1 MAGLFGSF
9 VVPDFLAQPA
19 DLATWMGTT
28 APANATALLRAAT
41 SLVLAAS
48 GSSYYSVNPVTGL
61 ATDAT
66 VAAVLRDAT
75 CIQAT
80 AWFKLGI
87 DPDLG
92 GVVVAGV
99 ASQKSIGTA
108 HLAYADATQAA
119 AAKAASLTT
128 LVPAAVRKLQ
138 ENDLLDSNVWVY
150 G

>member
-19 DLATWMGTT
+19 DLATWMDAT
-28 APANATALLRAAT
+28 APANATSLLRAAT

-48 GSSYYSVNPVTGL
+48 GSSYYDADPTTGL
-61 ATDAT
+61 ATDPT
-66 VAAVLRDAT
+66 VAGVLRDAT

-80 AWFKLGI
+80 AWSKLGI

-92 GVVVAGV
+92 GVVVASV
-99 ASQKSIGTA
+99 ASQKGIGTA
-108 HLAYADATQAA
+108 RLAYADAAA
-119 AAKAASLTT
+119 AADAKAKSLTE

-138 ENDLLDSNVWVY
+138 ENNLMDSNVWLY

>member
-9 VVPDFLAQPA
+9 VVPDFLAQPS
-19 DLATWMGTT
+19 DLATWMGVT

-48 GSSYYSVNPVTGL
+48 DASYYDVDPNTGL

-80 AWFKLGI
+80 AWSKLGI

-92 GVVVAGV
+92 GVVVASV
-99 ASQKSIGTA
+99 ASQKSIGSA
-108 HLAYADATQAA
+108 HLTYADAAA
-119 AAKAASLTT
+119 AATAKVQALTS

-138 ENDLLDSNVWVY
+138 ENNLMDTNVWLY

>member
-19 DLATWMGTT
+19 DLASWMGVT

-48 GSSYYSVNPVTGL
+48 GASYYEVDATTGL

-66 VAAVLRDAT
+66 VAGVLRDAT
-75 CIQAT
+75 CIQAA
-80 AWFKLGI
+80 AWSKLGV

-92 GVVVAGV
+92 GVVVASV

-108 HLAYADATQAA
+108 RLMYADAQAA
-119 AAKAASLTT
+119 ADAKTQSLTN

-138 ENDLLDSNVWVY
+138 ENNLMDSNVWLY